1 VIQVRLKEQTAT
13 PVICAPRLTPEY
25 ILGQLPN
32 SRDFK
37 FYEASKIDGSTKDWL
52 KDGRKRYIG
61 SCTGERGEEGGTW

>member
-1 VIQVRLKEQTAT
+1 MIHVRLKEQTAT
-13 PVICAPRLTPEY
+13 PVICAPRLTPVY

-37 FYEASKIDGSTKDWL
+37 FYEASEIGESTKDWL

-61 SCTGERGEEGGTW
+61 RYTGERGEEGGTW